1 MFRIKSG
8 KDTILAALSL
18 SNLFHDAQHSATAEG
33 TIVFSQGDGLVSL
46 IVRNQTA
53 CALLLDV
60 NVAVDN
66 EDTNFADVHRV
77 ALLHKHLIAVV
88 ESRLHAVAANGND
101 EVSLLRRFAFGNQ

>member
-77 ALLHKHLIAVV
+77 ALLNEYFITIVEGGFHTVTTNGDHKI
-88 ESRLHAVAANGND
+88 RLLCNV
-101 EVSLLRRFAFGNQ
+101 